1 MGIIFVNRVVRMDQ
15 RHIQLLRNPSG
26 QKECGKLTLR
36 MDHIPVPIPPV
47 PVRSPRQ
54 SGTQAGS
61 GIDQPRRHGPQGR
74 DTVLLPGAS
83 RLRKC

>member
-36 MDHIPVPIPPV
+36 MDHI
-47 PVRSPRQ
+47 RSPFHQFPYVAPRQ